1 MDAKLLDNIKHLR
14 DNGSNWK
21 VWKTQIQIAL
31 EHQEL
36 LDFVE
41 KQIPQPTP
49 ILLSPSH
56 KVATGSTLGSKPNI
70 GNADEIMAWDKGN
83 HIARM
88 QIFMTLEHTVAD
100 LFNDKAMAS
109 ELWAAL

>member
-1 MDAKLLDNIKHLR
+1 
-14 DNGSNWK
+14 
-21 VWKTQIQIAL
+21 
-31 EHQEL
+31 

>member
-56 KVATGSTLGSKPNI
+56 KVATGSTLGSEPNI